1 MCPIPLAIKAA
12 TIRHL
17 VVLTKMLSTYAG
29 MIVEFVESISCGGA
43 VDMLFKVMIRGAK
56 CALVCQAAPEL
67 CAPGLNGR

>member
-1 MCPIPLAIKAA
+1 MRPYRYKSSAA

-17 VVLTKMLSTYAG
+17 AVLTKMLSTYTG
-29 MIVEFVESISCGGA
+29 MIVEFVGSISCGGA